1 MIHEIILPII
11 YVLIPIGS
19 FLVFCKIWYS
29 HKIEVMK
36 TQQKIKK
43 QSETLESS
51 LSKLIDDAPNNLK
64 QINSEIATLREKA
77 AREHLTPEQT
87 KNLLA
92 RLESERS
99 MLEYAVKYGNYA
111 KPLIKPID
119 KLVSGLLAKVSNIGG

>member
-1 MIHEIILPII
+1 M
-11 YVLIPIGS
+11 
-19 FLVFCKIWYS
+19 VFCKIWYS